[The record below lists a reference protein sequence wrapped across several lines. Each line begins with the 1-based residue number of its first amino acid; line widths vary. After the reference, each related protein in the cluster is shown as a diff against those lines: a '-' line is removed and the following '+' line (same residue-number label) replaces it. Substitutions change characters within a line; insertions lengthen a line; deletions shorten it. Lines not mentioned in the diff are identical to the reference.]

1 MRNRLALR
9 RLEAH
14 VLPWLHCANMWRAC
28 GYTVTLHAPGMRCG
42 EVRFE
47 AEVAGRRYVGW
58 ADLAELVGRAYPQW
72 SDVAWQSVKPRH
84 LLELMNADDA
94 VRRALVAP
102 PTGWSRVTCT
112 HVADAKTLGDP
123 VLHVAADGRASAS
136 FAALPDLP
144 HVIDV
149 AGATHV
155 MELPLPTRGVLGCT
169 TLSMSA
175 FKRLRC
181 GDAVLIETI
190 SPEMRVGEQ
199 QLCEISIEGNTMTMH
214 EQASEMRGDSQPGMM
229 DGQAF
234 QVDALPVKLEFAFRQ
249 RELTVADVARLHP
262 GAVLPLDAGAEHEVK
277 IYANGRY
284 LALGE
289 LIQVGE
295 RLAVEIQSI
304 ELVDPK

>member
-1 MRNRLALR
+1 MRR
-9 RLEAH
+9 
-14 VLPWLHCANMWRAC
+14 
-28 GYTVTLHAPGMRCG
+28 G
-42 EVRFE
+42 EIRFE
-47 AEVAGRRYVGW
+47 AEVAGRRYIGW
-58 ADLAELVGRAYPQW
+58 AHLAELVGRAYPQW
-72 SDVAWQSVKPRH
+72 NDVAWQTVKPRH
-84 LLELMNADDA
+84 LLELMNAGDA

-112 HVADAKTLGDP
+112 HVADAEMLGDP

-136 FAALPDLP
+136 FAALPDVSN
-144 HVIDV
+144 VIDV
-149 AGATHV
+149 GRVAHV
-155 MELPLPTRGVLGCT
+155 MQLPLQTRGVLGCT
-169 TLSMSA
+169 TLPMSTL
-175 FKRLRC
+175 KRLRC

-199 QLCEISIEGNTMTMH
+199 QLCEISIEGNAMTMH
-214 EQASEMRGDSQPGMM
+214 EQASGVRGDSQPTVM

-234 QVDALPVKLEFAFRQ
+234 QVDALPVKLEFTFRQ
-249 RELTVADVARLHP
+249 RELTVADVARLHS
-262 GAVLPLDAGAEHEVK
+262 GAVLPLDPGAEHEVK